1 MDVETRRR
9 LKELLTNQRVLSLSV
24 VVQGRPY
31 VGLLPYA
38 LKPDFT
44 AALVHASK
52 LAHHSRGLKLG
63 APFATLVHAPDD
75 VRFRPSAHPACH
87 PCGRG
92 PTNRA

>member
-38 LKPDFT
+38 LKT
-44 AALVHASK
+44 
-52 LAHHSRGLKLG
+52 
-63 APFATLVHAPDD
+63 
-75 VRFRPSAHPACH
+75 
-87 PCGRG
+87 
-92 PTNRA
+92 